1 MLQKLHIE
9 NYAIIDELEIDFHKA
24 LNIITGETG
33 AGKSIMLGAI
43 SLILGKRADSKVLLD
58 KKSKCIVEA
67 IFDNL
72 SKETFQFLE
81 EEGFDSDNELIIRRE
96 INTSGKSRAFINDT
110 PTTLK
115 NLERISENLID
126 LNRQFE
132 LLDIQQANFHLA
144 MIDTSAGINELVEQY
159 RTEYFIYRKKEAEL
173 KQLKAT
179 DDQAAKEYEFLKFQY
194 QELEDLSLIKGEQKT
209 MESSLETLSKSEDL
223 INLAQK
229 TEFVLSENE
238 DSISDQIRNLARE
251 WESLSS
257 LNPIFKSIEE
267 ALVGI
272 ENEIEEIIALS
283 NQARESID
291 ADPTKKTELE
301 SRLNLIYS
309 LLNKHRVK
317 SEDDLLELYNNLGER
332 LGGYNSRDEQIS
344 KLERFLNKIEKKLR
358 VQAEAISSK
367 RKKASSPLAKKIL
380 KILDSLGMGSS
391 KIEVRQ
397 EDTSALT
404 ANGIDD
410 IEIYFSANKGS
421 ELKTIKQVASGGELS
436 RLMLAMKS
444 TVANQMKLPTL
455 IFDEID
461 TGVSGEVANKMGVL
475 MRELGNKHQVIVI
488 THSPQVSASAH
499 KHFHIFKEEDNKRA
513 FTRMKVLNTKERIT
527 EIAKMLS
534 GSSPTDSALSNAR
547 ELLDID

>member
-9 NYAIIDELEIDFHKA
+9 NYAIIDKLEIDFHKA

-43 SLILGKRADSKVLLD
+43 SLILGKRADSKVLMD

-72 SKETFQFLE
+72 SDETFQFLE
-81 EEGFDSDNELIIRRE
+81 EEGFDSDDELIIRRE
-96 INTSGKSRAFINDT
+96 INVSGKSRAFINDT

-115 NLERISENLID
+115 NLEKISENLID

-144 MIDTSAGINELVEQY
+144 MIDTSAGINEMVEEY
-159 RTEYFIYRKKEAEL
+159 RNDYFSYRKKEAEL
-173 KQLKAT
+173 KHLKAT
-179 DDQAAKEYEFLKFQY
+179 DDEAAKEFEFVKFQY
-194 QELEDLSLIKGEQKT
+194 QELEALSLVKGEQRS
-209 MESSLETLSKSEDL
+209 MESSLEVLSKSEDL
-223 INLAQK
+223 INLSQK
-229 TEFVLSENE
+229 TNFLLTEEEN
-238 DSISDQIRNLARE
+238 SIADQIRNLARE
-251 WESLSS
+251 WESLAG

-267 ALVGI
+267 SLVGI
-272 ENEIEEIIALS
+272 ESELEEIVSKSIE
-283 NQARESID
+283 ARESIN
-291 ADPTKKTELE
+291 ADPSKKTELE

-309 LLNKHRVK
+309 LLNKHRLK
-317 SEDDLLELYNNLGER
+317 SEDDLLELYDSLNEKLGN
-332 LGGYNSRDEQIS
+332 YNSRDEQIA
-344 KLERFLNKIEKKLR
+344 KLESSLNKIEKQLR
-358 VQAEAISSK
+358 VKAESISSK
-367 RKKASSPLAKKIL
+367 RKKAAGPLVKKIL
-380 KILDSLGMGSS
+380 KILASLGMGSS
-391 KIEVRQ
+391 KVEVNQ
-397 EDTSALT
+397 EDTNALT

-410 IEIYFSANKGS
+410 IEIYFSANKGA
-421 ELKTIKQVASGGELS
+421 ELKPIKQVASGGELS

-444 TVANQMKLPTL
+444 TVANQMELPTL

-461 TGVSGEVANKMGVL
+461 TGVSGEVANKMGIL
-475 MRELGNKHQVIVI
+475 MRELGDKHQVIVI

-499 KHFHIFKEEDNKRA
+499 KHFHIFKEENKKRA
-513 FTRMKVLNTKERIT
+513 FTRMKVLNTEERIT

-534 GSSPTDSALSNAR
+534 GSSPTDSALLNAR

>member
-9 NYAIIDELEIDFHKA
+9 NYAIIDKLEIDFHQA

-58 KKSKCIVEA
+58 KNSKCIVEA
-67 IFDNL
+67 IFNNL
-72 SKETFQFLE
+72 SVETFQFLE
-81 EEGFDSDNELIIRRE
+81 EEGFDSDDELIIRRE
-96 INTSGKSRAFINDT
+96 ISVSGKSRAFINDT

-115 NLERISENLID
+115 NLEKISENLID

-144 MIDTSAGINELVEQY
+144 MIDTSAGINELVEEY
-159 RTEYFIYRKKEAEL
+159 RNEYFSYRKKEAEL

-179 DDQAAKEYEFLKFQY
+179 DDQAAKEFEFIKFQY
-194 QELEDLSLIKGEQKT
+194 QELEALSLVKGEQKT
-209 MESSLETLSKSEDL
+209 MESNLEILSKSEDL
-223 INLAQK
+223 INLSQK
-229 TEFVLSENE
+229 TNYLLSEDEN
-238 DSISDQIRNLARE
+238 SISDQIRNLARE
-251 WESLSS
+251 WESLSG

-267 ALVGI
+267 SLVGI
-272 ENEIEEIIALS
+272 ESELEDIVSQSIEAK
-283 NQARESID
+283 ESIN
-291 ADPTKKTELE
+291 ADPSKKTELE
-301 SRLNLIYS
+301 TRLNLIYS
-309 LLNKHRVK
+309 LLNKHRLK
-317 SEDDLLELYNNLGER
+317 SEDDLLELYDSLGER
-332 LGGYNSRDEQIS
+332 LGSYNSRDEQIA
-344 KLERFLNKIEKKLR
+344 KLESSLNKMEKLLR
-358 VQAEAISSK
+358 LKAESISSK
-367 RKKASSPLAKKIL
+367 RKKASGPLVKKIL
-380 KILDSLGMGSS
+380 KILSSLGMASS
-391 KIEVRQ
+391 KVEVKQ
-397 EDTSALT
+397 EDTNALT

-410 IEIYFSANKGS
+410 IEIYFSANKGA
-421 ELKTIKQVASGGELS
+421 ELKPIKQVASGGELS

-475 MRELGNKHQVIVI
+475 MRELGDKHQVIVI

-499 KHFHIFKEEDNKRA
+499 KHFHIFKEENKKRA
-513 FTRMKVLNTKERIT
+513 FTRMKVLNTEERIT

-534 GSSPTDSALSNAR
+534 GASPTDSALSNAR